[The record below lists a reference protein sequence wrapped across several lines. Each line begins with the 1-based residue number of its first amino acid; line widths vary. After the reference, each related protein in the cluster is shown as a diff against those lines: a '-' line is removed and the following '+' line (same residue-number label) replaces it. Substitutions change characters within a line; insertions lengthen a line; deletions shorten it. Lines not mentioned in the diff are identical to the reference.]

1 MITASQAMALDKLIS
16 GFTEVD
22 NEYVYRRTT
31 ELERDVKLHHVR
43 ALFERAG
50 ICDLDGETMGVA
62 MDSMKFQELVDA
74 FIWDSMTTVA
84 QYERARMIAEHREA
98 A

>member
-1 MITASQAMALDKLIS
+1 MKASEIIALEKLIS

-22 NEYVYRRTT
+22 NEQVYQRTT
-31 ELERDVKLHHVR
+31 ELDRDVKLSHIR

-50 ICDLDGETMGVA
+50 ICDLDNETLGVA
-62 MDSMKFQELVDA
+62 MDSMKFQELVSA
-74 FIWDSMTTVA
+74 FIWDSMTIVA
-84 QYERARMIAEHREA
+84 QHERARVIAEHREA